1 MLIVLACSIA
11 VAPVRTPAELG
22 LSEVSRTGSGHAP
35 LPNRWA
41 DPSDGVH
48 PTNAWWVNLML
59 CAPPLD
65 IVTSLSLEVSC
76 NVYVIPYVVW
86 PASTGLHFASP
97 YRQEQGANLGQM
109 FDDTTSVRL
118 FLGGTAAPAAGTRAA
133 HGWREDG
140 YDDLTVRL
148 TWPDAGVA
156 STLARGSPYVSVEFQ
171 GGAVPLFATPQGAR
185 SLRATDLF
193 GASIAEMAC
202 DGAECDGATL
212 SGTKF
217 TVVLSQSDE
226 TWLLFAYPALTLRC
240 TNTLSAAP
248 GAPGGDLRLES
259 VGEWSGVIRAALLTN
274 CTTGASRAN
283 CEAGM
288 GGAPQHAGAEMGHLL
303 DQYAEWYPVSG
314 RAAYKVGG
322 GSSTRGEGRSELGG
336 SRYDE
341 AVTISYEWRVH
352 NIRLGGAVLDSQT
365 HQTGLE
371 SRHALPGQ
379 ADGAPLPPAGM
390 PLVLM
395 PHHIPLLSTPG
406 ATLTSVGYASV
417 HGFARLAVLSSGLAW
432 HFRLPEVPVSFSPR
446 RQPAAEMRPALL
458 SSLSAEAA
466 WLPPENYRRGAGDPY
481 NAGKLLS
488 RMARTALIAVSR
500 SERGYNPTPTA
511 QSPKPNRP
519 QPKARHPT
527 PTAQSPTPYAHS
539 PKPDTPRPQPKARH
553 PHALHTCQLTRPLVP
568 LHDAA
573 LTS

>member
-1 MLIVLACSIA
+1 MRFTHQAFVGCTPSEGSAQRLGKGAC
-11 VAPVRTPAELG
+11 
-22 LSEVSRTGSGHAP
+22 P
-35 LPNRWA
+35 LP
-41 DPSDGVH
+41 
-48 PTNAWWVNLML
+48 
-59 CAPPLD
+59 
-65 IVTSLSLEVSC
+65 
-76 NVYVIPYVVW
+76 
-86 PASTGLHFASP
+86 
-97 YRQEQGANLGQM
+97 
-109 FDDTTSVRL
+109 
-118 FLGGTAAPAAGTRAA
+118 
-133 HGWREDG
+133 
-140 YDDLTVRL
+140 VRL

-527 PTAQSPTPYAHS
+527 PTAQSPTPACAPHMPTDAAS
-539 PKPDTPRPQPKARH
+539 GSVARRRPH
-553 PHALHTCQLTRPLVP
+553 QLTWPLLLGCRRRRSGRRNLRNRLGP
-568 LHDAA
+568 TSAPSSIPTPSQAA
-573 LTS
+573 LRTLGCTTGVGAG